1 MPRAGTSQSDLSR
14 TLGPKSVQLRV
25 RLTEVENERLH
36 TAMRHVGYDSIS
48 DFVRWALLEGVDRAL
63 GAPSV
68 AASLQAH
75 QEAYDGVQTAP
86 QPEIILPTLPAL
98 LGIPLHA
105 GGGPRPLELDDGEG
119 WT

>member
-36 TAMRHVGYDSIS
+36 AAMRHVGYDSIS

-75 QEAYDGVQTAP
+75 QEAYDVVQSAP
-86 QPEIILPTLPAL
+86 EPAISLPAL

-105 GGGPRPLELDDGEG
+105 GSGGPRPLELDDGEG